1 MMIRKGMRMMA
12 AKKPEIHRLISKVNF
27 TDANRNADQ
36 ILYLVKHYVGATGGA
51 ENNCRF
57 FYDTYRGASAH
68 YFIDHDGSIWQC
80 VEENDIAWHVGAS
93 SYKHR
98 ECRNSN
104 SIGVELCVKKDK
116 NGRWYYTEA
125 TKKAAVELF
134 AYLADKY
141 RIPEDHILRHY
152 DVTGKNCGEPDVRS
166 GNKVWSKFK
175 KDVAVTRASAKK
187 DAKKEPDKK
196 ETATDV
202 DKSAAKDNA
211 GLPYE
216 VQTTC
221 DVLRIRAGAGIHYR
235 QTGKI
240 CEKTGE
246 KRKYTVVEEQN
257 GWGRLKSGAGWISLA
272 FTKRVG

>member
-1 MMIRKGMRMMA
+1 MVRMA
-12 AKKPEIHRLISKVNF
+12 AKKPGIHRMISKINF
-27 TDANRNADQ
+27 TDANRSDEQ
-36 ILYLVKHYVGATGGA
+36 IKYLVKHYVGATGGA
-51 ENNCRF
+51 ESNCKY

-68 YFIDHDGSIWQC
+68 FFIDHDGSVWQC
-80 VEENDIAWHVGAS
+80 VEENDIAWHCGAKT
-93 SYKHR
+93 YKHQ

-141 RIPEDHILRHY
+141 QIEEDHILRHF
-152 DVTGKNCGEPDVRS
+152 DVTGKICGEPDVRS

-175 KDVAVTRASAKK
+175 KDLAAYRAAAAESDQGQERK
-187 DAKKEPDKK
+187 DGTPLPEQKPD
-196 ETATDV
+196 A
-202 DKSAAKDNA
+202 S
-211 GLPYE
+211 GLPYM
-216 VQTTC
+216 VQTTR